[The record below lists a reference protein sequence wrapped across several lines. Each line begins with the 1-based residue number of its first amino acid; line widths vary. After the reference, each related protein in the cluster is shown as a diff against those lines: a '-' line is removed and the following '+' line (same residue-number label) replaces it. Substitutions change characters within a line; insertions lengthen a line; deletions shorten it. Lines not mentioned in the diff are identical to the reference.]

1 MGIVIALMALF
12 MIYGLVRLIHDSNK
26 SSDERYKDFIDNQV
40 KQLEKEQKKTTR
52 TTDKPLQNTSNDC
65 ENTDFQTASTN
76 KENNEVNASKIANE
90 YIKTIKSN
98 SYNNG
103 YLNDL
108 KSLQNK
114 LNLEIEGKKLLNKWL
129 KRICTKCRDFDF
141 ETFDKNEYAILDLAI
156 FFFFDNYISFC
167 AVSQDQI
174 KSKRFV
180 RDFNEIFLEYST
192 GITADFNK
200 KTADDFF
207 WDRIEGYNSVMTT
220 ESDEKYGDLFFLLS
234 QFIARD
240 KAYEI
245 FAEKFIME
253 EIFVISNRIIELT
266 EAYKQISIILKD
278 ITNDIFEIYQKIPHL
293 EYKSNT
299 GVQCINWKIP
309 NTTDES

>member
-12 MIYGLVRLIHDSNK
+12 MIYGLIRLIQDSNK

-40 KQLEKEQKKTTR
+40 KQLEKEQKKTTP
-52 TTDKPLQNTSNDC
+52 TTNKPLQNNSSDGK
-65 ENTDFQTASTN
+65 NTDFQTASTN

-167 AVSQDQI
+167 AVSQDQLN
-174 KSKRFV
+174 SKRFI

-207 WDRIEGYNSVMTT
+207 WDRIEGYNAVMTT
-220 ESDEKYGDLFFLLS
+220 ESDEKYGNLFFLLS